1 MQTGVLISLA
11 AYFILMLGIGLFA
24 WKKSTDTS
32 EGYLLAGRG
41 LSPGVAAL
49 SAGASDMS
57 GWLLLAV
64 IVDILLAPTVN
75 HAHAWLAAANGW
87 SIFEGSFL

>member
-41 LSPGVAAL
+41 L
-49 SAGASDMS
+49 
-57 GWLLLAV
+57 
-64 IVDILLAPTVN
+64 
-75 HAHAWLAAANGW
+75 
-87 SIFEGSFL
+87 

>member
-11 AYFILMLGIGLFA
+11 AYFVLMLAIGLFA

-41 LSPGVAAL
+41 LSL
-49 SAGASDMS
+49 HSTRSREHDR
-57 GWLLLAV
+57 L
-64 IVDILLAPTVN
+64 
-75 HAHAWLAAANGW
+75 
-87 SIFEGSFL
+87 